1 MVKTMDCFIPCR
13 KNGDFLRNLNFLEID
28 QIKLVE
34 HTINCSINSGLFRNI
49 YILTNDKNSF
59 MLLKKKYSS
68 LKLIY
73 IKSVRLPFYKIIE
86 NLEKKK
92 YFQNKIDICVLLPN
106 YPFKSISTIKKIYE
120 KYKFLNLNMIAS
132 AKKDNFF
139 YYVKKKNKAVSLNFS
154 PHIKSK
160 KKIPPIYKLSGGI
173 FIYKSEKRKL
183 NLQSIELKNLHFIN
197 NHESFGIYS
206 LYDFITASS
215 LFNIDNSILLKMSN

>member
-1 MVKTMDCFIPCR
+1 MVKKIDCFIPCR
-13 KNGDFLRNLNFLEID
+13 KNGDFLKNLNFLEVD
-28 QIKLVE
+28 HIKLVE
-34 HTINCSINSGLFRNI
+34 HTINCSIKSKLFRNI
-49 YILTNDKNSF
+49 YILTNDKTSF
-59 MLLKKKYSS
+59 FSLKKKYAS

-73 IKSVRLPFYKIIE
+73 IKSTRPPFYKIIE
-86 NLEKKK
+86 SLNKKK
-92 YFQNKIDICVLLPN
+92 YFQEKIDICVLLPN
-106 YPFKSISTIKKIYE
+106 YPFRSHLTIKKIYR
-120 KYKFLNLNMIAS
+120 KYKLLNLNIMAS

-154 PHIKSK
+154 PNIKSR

-173 FIYKSEKRKL
+173 FIYNSEKTRLDFK
-183 NLQSIELKNLHFIN
+183 QWDLKNLYFIN